1 MFKIK
6 KLILICLIYVL
17 SGCASSEV
25 EPVPKGWVLLSFD
38 IDSNGNPINIK
49 VLESNPSIVF
59 DKEAVIALEKWKFKP
74 KVVNGVPV
82 AQKEMQVRLDF
93 ELNDEN

>member
-1 MFKIK
+1 
-6 KLILICLIYVL
+6 
-17 SGCASSEV
+17 
-25 EPVPKGWVLLSFD
+25 
-38 IDSNGNPINIK
+38 
-49 VLESNPSIVF
+49 
-59 DKEAVIALEKWKFKP
+59 LEKWKFKP